1 MTHRFLLMSIL
12 LVSSS
17 SAFAAMDRVHSAS
30 GESSAPCPPAVLAEQ
45 GDADATQADAALPA
59 AGRPAAT
66 PAASGNTPVMS
77 RPSMRWHTFLPG
89 MMK

>member
-1 MTHRFLLMSIL
+1 MTYRLLLMSFL

-17 SAFAAMDRVHSAS
+17 SALAAMDRVQSAS

-45 GDADATQADAALPA
+45 ADADAIQADTSQSA
-59 AGRPAAT
+59 AGRPVGT